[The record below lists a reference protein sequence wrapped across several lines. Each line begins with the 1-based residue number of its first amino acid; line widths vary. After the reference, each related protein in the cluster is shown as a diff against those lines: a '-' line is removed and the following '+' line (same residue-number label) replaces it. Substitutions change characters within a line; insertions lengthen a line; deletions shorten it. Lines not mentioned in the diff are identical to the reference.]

1 VLVLGVLK
9 HAIMITSFVLMMML
23 FIEYINIQTRGEWQ
37 KSLKKSRLG
46 QYFLAASLGVLPG
59 CLGAFSVVSLYA
71 HRMVSFG
78 ALVAVMIA
86 TSGDEAFVMFSM
98 FPETALWINFIL
110 FFIAIFSAFIVD
122 ALFKNADYFQKDL
135 SHEFEI
141 HEEESCHCFS
151 KREIFRQLQ
160 KMTFPRALLL
170 TIFGLFLL
178 AIMSSVLGGE
188 IWNWKKITFT
198 VGSLISLFII
208 ATVPNHFLEEHI
220 YQHVIKQHLLRVFL
234 WTFGALLVVH
244 VIENYLDITQWLQ
257 ENTSTL
263 LVIATALGVIPES
276 GPHMVFV
283 TMYAQG
289 LVPFAVLLASS
300 ISQDGHGSLPLLS
313 VSTKVFVW
321 LKIINIFVA
330 LIVGFIVLNLFG
342 N

>member
-1 VLVLGVLK
+1 MMILGVLK

-23 FIEYINIQTRGEWQ
+23 FIEYINVQTKGEWQ
-37 KSLKKSRLG
+37 KSLKKNRLG
-46 QYFLAASLGVLPG
+46 QYLLAASLGVLPG
-59 CLGAFSVVSLYA
+59 CLGAFSVVSLYS
-71 HRMVSFG
+71 HKMVSFG

-98 FPETALWINFIL
+98 FPQMALWINFIL
-110 FFIAIFSAFIVD
+110 FFIAIIAAFIVD
-122 ALFKNADYFQKDL
+122 LVFKNGEFFQKHL
-135 SHEFEI
+135 SHEFEV

-151 KREIFRQLQ
+151 KSGIFRQLRQ
-160 KMTFPRALLL
+160 ITFTRALLL
-170 TIFGLFLL
+170 TLFSLFLL
-178 AIMSSVLGGE
+178 AIIFSVLGGE
-188 IWNWKKITFT
+188 VWNWKKITFT

-220 YQHVIKQHLLRVFL
+220 YKHVIKKHLIRVFL
-234 WTFGALLVVH
+234 WTFGALLLVH
-244 VIENYLDITQWLQ
+244 VIENYLDITQWLE
-257 ENTSTL
+257 ENTSIL
-263 LVIATALGVIPES
+263 LIIATALGIIPES

-313 VSTKVFVW
+313 VSTKVFIY
-321 LKIINIFVA
+321 LKIINVLIA
-330 LIVGFIVLNLFG
+330 LIVGFIVLNFFG